1 LKQSCLLKTLFL
13 SLDITLFLDAHGL
26 VSWQVNPGKA
36 PQVVSQLL
44 DDDCPEEFIRGL
56 LLSVRSLL
64 PVESLVEECEKRSSS
79 SQAFNS
85 AESETC
91 T

>member
-1 LKQSCLLKTLFL
+1 VLQVLP
-13 SLDITLFLDAHGL
+13 LDIITVFLYIAGMI
-26 VSWQVNPGKA
+26 SWQVNPGKA

-64 PVESLVEECEKRSSS
+64 PVEPLVEECEKRSFSLPATDS
-79 SQAFNS
+79 VCVRAK
-85 AESETC
+85 
-91 T
+91 